1 MKLSTCF
8 IFLFLI
14 CILFDL
20 NYCRKS
26 NKNKRGKNGK
36 NQKTPKCE
44 TLMCKNFCKRG
55 ITAGGIEKIKQ
66 TRGGNKVK
74 DIYCLKVHMYL
85 IEIEIFEKPG
95 PVPGRWS

>member
-26 NKNKRGKNGK
+26 NKTKRGKNGK
-36 NQKTPKCE
+36 NQKATKCVS
-44 TLMCKNFCKRG
+44 LVCKNFCKRG
-55 ITAGGIEKIKQ
+55 IIAGGIEEIKQ
-66 TRGGNKVK
+66 TRVGNEVK
-74 DIYCLKVHMYL
+74 YFYCSN
-85 IEIEIFEKPG
+85 IFWLRSAYVSLTDKFNNN
-95 PVPGRWS
+95 